1 MCLEFN
7 SSKMNR
13 RFRTFRMAIS
23 ILDLAS
29 ESSMAMNLG
38 NLEMLKIR
46 FTIEWWI
53 VLFKKTFG
61 RNCWISINLVPINHS
76 NYMFQYIVNG
86 FPLILVC
93 YPNILEPCLGP
104 VSTINIKTPP
114 PLSRSKVCPI
124 LHAVCSKVK
133 KRGRWNLKKKN
144 TFSHFALCHSSRIV
158 IRCQKCCLLTRL
170 ICIPN

>member
-7 SSKMNR
+7 SSRMNR

-53 VLFKKTFG
+53 VKKSCLKKPLAEIAEFRSLYLWLSNSDRFVKKTFCLFYFQTVYK
-61 RNCWISINLVPINHS
+61 RKWPHHDS
-76 NYMFQYIVNG
+76 NQQWTRPEHFLNMQFCMFCMEMNRANWFTYKIE
-86 FPLILVC
+86 IC
-93 YPNILEPCLGP
+93 
-104 VSTINIKTPP
+104 VS
-114 PLSRSKVCPI
+114 L
-124 LHAVCSKVK
+124 
-133 KRGRWNLKKKN
+133 
-144 TFSHFALCHSSRIV
+144 
-158 IRCQKCCLLTRL
+158 
-170 ICIPN
+170 